1 MENGLVL
8 KLTDGKKAVVKQTD
22 KKQCF
27 FVGKHG
33 QQTNAVFEKAYV
45 ISNVNWPEHVSAS
58 YEIGSRSFTDLSYS
72 AGRNISR
79 ASGAYYLKKH
89 SDGTDFLCLNF
100 EYPAHDSYE
109 KMYACR
115 FQRVV
120 YKENGEVVVIQT
132 RYGSVVPKIY
142 VYIGLKESVP
152 YLDKLLGILDNA
164 ETFSSRKLSI
174 FTRLLAQK
182 YGLEEEAAEQMENFI
197 IYTCLDAANISASF
211 GVFKSR
217 KKTLSYELIKAV
229 VDFVCG
235 TCFDDWYRLAPRRRY
250 GKISDVI
257 DYVRKLNKG
266 RYSEWTGPERAFF
279 HTVRKII
286 DYSVFTEV
294 YAVSLI
300 LLKFLAE
307 NEIEDADSLKRVAS
321 SKGLF
326 SSTLMAD
333 TVDGFS
339 PAQLDGE
346 AKKVFLSLV
355 GEGNESVQTRVEK
368 ALYRYHTGSNILFRY
383 VQSMK
388 VKLGLSSKGEKAKIS
403 ESRIESAVLC
413 AAANSALSIRNEL
426 NGKRQKSDFNMQ
438 QVIGNICESICRD
451 FNIKVSSNDD
461 AEKKEL
467 VSKKLMK
474 TGKLYLEKEELKA
487 HSNTFNTP
495 FDIVYEVIPENNF
508 LTVYVVCFI
517 LLRAIELMS
526 GEFKSVHSFMKSD
539 SFENPDLID
548 NELLKA
554 LIVEARYRFAAMCG
568 SDLLEILAELDGKI

>member
-8 KLTDGKKAVVKQTD
+8 KLTDGKQTVVKQTD

-27 FVGKHG
+27 FVGKQG
-33 QQTNAVFEKAYV
+33 QQTNAVFEKAYE
-45 ISNVNWPEHVSAS
+45 ISNVNWPEHVNAS
-58 YEIGSRSFTDLSYS
+58 FEIGSRSFIDLSYS
-72 AGRNISR
+72 AGRIISR

-89 SDGTDFLCLNF
+89 PDGTDYLCLNF

-120 YKENGEVVVIQT
+120 YKENDEVVVIQT
-132 RYGSVVPKIY
+132 KYGSVVPKIN
-142 VYIGLKESVP
+142 VFIGLKESVP

-182 YGLEEEAAEQMENFI
+182 YSLEEETAEQMESFI

-217 KKTLSYELIKAV
+217 KKSLSYELIKAV
-229 VDFVCG
+229 ADFVCG
-235 TCFDDWYRLAPRRRY
+235 TCFNDWYRLAPGRRY
-250 GKISDVI
+250 DKISDVI
-257 DYVRKLNKG
+257 DYIRKLNKG

-279 HTVRKII
+279 HTVRRII

-307 NEIEDADSLKRVAS
+307 NEIEDADSLKRAAF

-346 AKKVFLSLV
+346 AKNVFLSLV
-355 GEGNESVQTRVEK
+355 GKGNESVQTRVEK

-388 VKLGLSSKGEKAKIS
+388 VSLGLSSKGEKTKVS
-403 ESRIESAVLC
+403 ESRIESSVLC

-426 NGKRQKSDFNMQ
+426 NGKRPKSDFNMQ
-438 QVIGNICESICRD
+438 QIIGNICESLCGD
-451 FNIKVSSNDD
+451 FNIKVACDDD

-467 VSKKLMK
+467 VSEKLME
-474 TGKLYLEKEELKA
+474 TVVIYLEKETSKTR
-487 HSNTFNTP
+487 SNTLNTP
-495 FDIVYEVIPENNF
+495 FEFIFEVLPENNF
-508 LTVYVVCFI
+508 LTVYAVSFI
-517 LLRAIELMS
+517 LLRIIGLMS
-526 GEFKSVHSFMKSD
+526 GEFDSIYDFMRSD
-539 SFENPDLID
+539 KFEGLRLIE
-548 NELLKA
+548 NKQLKA

-568 SDLLEILAELDGKI
+568 SDLLEIMAELDGKI